1 MLWILAWLLST
12 VGSMISGIFT
22 ICLLASVF
30 GKAYDNN
37 EPINKVNLII
47 SISMIFVTVILG
59 WGAWASSQM
68 Y

>member
-22 ICLLASVF
+22 ICLLATVF
-30 GKAYDNN
+30 SKAYDENK
-37 EPINKVNLII
+37 PINKTNLII
-47 SISMIFVTVILG
+47 SIAMIFLTVILG
-59 WGAWASSQM
+59 WSAWASAQM